1 MNSPG
6 FAGSAIRVPV
16 TPARRR
22 MDRGRDR
29 ATTVLGSRLV
39 EALRLAAR
47 APSMHNTQPWVVLVH
62 DPHRWTLTLAP
73 DRRLRELDHAD
84 RGALISLGAFV
95 ENLSIAAAALGY
107 QVDLE
112 RCGSV
117 PDDPDLIMLRVLPAR
132 AADAALA
139 TAIPA
144 RCTLRI
150 PFQRRPVEGADLDA
164 LCRGIDGLSWT
175 PAGTPLGRQLQEIVA
190 GAAGA
195 VAMRPAAQAELAAWL
210 RKGPSRRTD
219 SDGLG
224 PTELA
229 LPGLSGWLAGRLL
242 ARGAVSPG
250 VLCRAQVRQA
260 TRLARHC
267 GGWLLLTTPDSSLP
281 ALVDAGRRLERL
293 LLRARG
299 LGLGI
304 QPMCQPLQEPGWRQ
318 DFERATR
325 VAGFPR
331 ALLRVG
337 YNQQWP
343 SVSSARRPPE
353 AFTHLLN

>member
-6 FAGSAIRVPV
+6 FAGSAIRASVA
-16 TPARRR
+16 PARRVER
-22 MDRGRDR
+22 GQDRVT
-29 ATTVLGSRLV
+29 AALGSRLV
-39 EALRLAAR
+39 EALRLASR
-47 APSMHNTQPWVVLVH
+47 APSIHNTQPWVVLVR
-62 DPHRWTLTLAP
+62 DPHRWTLALAP

-95 ENLSIAAAALGY
+95 ENLCIAGAALGY

-112 RCGSV
+112 RCGNV
-117 PDDPDLIMLRVLPAR
+117 PDDPDLITLRVLPGR
-132 AADAALA
+132 AAGAELAA
-139 TAIPA
+139 TIPA
-144 RCTLRI
+144 RCTLRM
-150 PFQRRPVEGADLDA
+150 PFQRRPVESADLDA

-210 RKGPSRRTD
+210 RKGASRPVD
-219 SDGLG
+219 ADGLG
-224 PTELA
+224 PVELA
-229 LPGLSGWLAGRLL
+229 LPGLSGWLACRLL
-242 ARGAVSPG
+242 AHGTVSTG
-250 VLCRAQVRQA
+250 VVCRAQVGQA
-260 TRLARHC
+260 ARLARHC

-281 ALVDAGRRLERL
+281 ALIEAGRRLERL

-331 ALLRVG
+331 VLLRVG
-337 YNQQWP
+337 YNPQWP
-343 SVSSARRPPE
+343 SSGSARRPPE
-353 AFTHLLN
+353 AFTHLMN

>member
-6 FAGSAIRVPV
+6 FAGSSMRVPV

-22 MDRGRDR
+22 MDRGQDR
-29 ATTVLGSRLV
+29 VATVLGSRLV

-62 DPHRWTLTLAP
+62 DPHRWTLNLAP

-84 RGALISLGAFV
+84 RGALISLGAFI
-95 ENLSIAAAALGY
+95 ENLCIAAGALGY
-107 QVDLE
+107 EVETED
-112 RCGSV
+112 CGTI
-117 PDDPDLIMLRVLPAR
+117 PDAPDLVKLRIVPAR
-132 AADAALA
+132 AIDAQLA
-139 TAIPA
+139 TVIPA
-144 RCTLRI
+144 RCTLRR
-150 PFQRRPVEGADLDA
+150 PFQRRPVDTVDLDA

-175 PAGTPLGRQLQEIVA
+175 PAGTPRARQLAEIVA

-195 VAMRPAAQAELAAWL
+195 VVMRPAAQAELAAWL
-210 RKGPSRRTD
+210 RPGPGSPAE

-224 PTELA
+224 PVELA

-242 ARGAVSPG
+242 AHGAVSPG
-250 VLCRAQVRQA
+250 VFRRAQAMQA
-260 TRLARHC
+260 ARLARNC

-281 ALVDAGRRLERL
+281 ALLDAGRRLERL

-299 LGLGI
+299 LGLGV

-318 DFERATR
+318 DLERAAA
-325 VAGFPR
+325 VAAFPR
-331 ALLRVG
+331 VLLRVG
-337 YNQQWP
+337 YSSQWP
-343 SVSSARRPPE
+343 SASSARRPPE